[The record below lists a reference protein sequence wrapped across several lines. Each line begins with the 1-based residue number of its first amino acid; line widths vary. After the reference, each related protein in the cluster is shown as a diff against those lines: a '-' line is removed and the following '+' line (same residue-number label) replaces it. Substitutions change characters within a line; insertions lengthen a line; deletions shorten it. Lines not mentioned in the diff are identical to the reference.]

1 MAPAEGK
8 AAHQKSKRDTM
19 CSDRSKRAPGAP
31 ASPDRRRALT
41 LGLLALATRRSFAQS
56 KYPEHP
62 IRLVIPFPPGGVND
76 AVGRLWAEKMKPLL
90 GTVVVE
96 NQGGAGSVIGAA
108 AVARAQPDG
117 YTLLLGGGSSHV
129 INPLAATRPI
139 YDPNRDFEAIAILAV
154 SGLGI
159 VVNPS
164 LPARNLKELV
174 DYAST
179 NAAKMSYA
187 SAGVGTVTHIGAELF
202 KSLAGA
208 GAIVH
213 VPYKGAGPAIADVMG
228 GQVQL
233 SMPNLTGQ
241 VLKLHESGK
250 LRLLAVTT
258 PRRLAAAP
266 DIPTAVEAGL
276 PGMIAQNFTGLFA
289 PAHTPARFVEQ
300 IAQAT
305 RKAMRDPELQRQ
317 LVASGFEPQIDS
329 TPDKARAFVREE
341 IARWKPVVKSIGLKL
356 E

>member
-1 MAPAEGK
+1 
-8 AAHQKSKRDTM
+8 M
-19 CSDRSKRAPGAP
+19 CSDPEERFSAE
-31 ASPDRRRALT
+31 RRRALGLT
-41 LGLLALATRRSFAQS
+41 LATLALAVRPAFAQS
-56 KYPEHP
+56 RYPDRP

-76 AVGRLWAEKMKPLL
+76 AVGRPWAEKMKSLL
-90 GTVVVE
+90 GTVVIE
-96 NQGGAGSVIGAA
+96 NQGGAGGVIGAA

-129 INPLAATRPI
+129 INPIAATRPI
-139 YDPNRDFEAIAILAV
+139 YDPIRDFEAIATLAV

-159 VVNPS
+159 VVNPA
-164 LPARNLKELV
+164 LPVRTLKELI
-174 DYAST
+174 DYARA

-228 GQVQL
+228 GQVQM

-241 VLKLHESGK
+241 VLKLHEAGK

-276 PGMIAQNFTGLFA
+276 PAMIAQNFTAIFA
-289 PAHTPARFVEQ
+289 PAHTPARIVEQ

-305 RKAMRDPELQRQ
+305 RTAMSDPALRAQ
-317 LVASGFEPQIDS
+317 LVASGFEPETGS

-341 IARWKPVVKSIGLKL
+341 IARWTPVVKAIGLKL
-356 E
+356 D